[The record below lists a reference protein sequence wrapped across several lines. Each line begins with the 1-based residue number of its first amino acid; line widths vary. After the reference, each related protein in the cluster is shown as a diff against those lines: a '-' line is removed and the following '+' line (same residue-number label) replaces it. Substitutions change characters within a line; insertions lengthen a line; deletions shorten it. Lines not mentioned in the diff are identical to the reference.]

1 MHDIF
6 FYRDKNGKQP
16 VRDYLESLLNKND
29 KDSRIKANKILTYID
44 SLKQYG
50 VLIGEPFVKHLE
62 GDLWE
67 LRPLRDRIFFV
78 AWHEDKPAG
87 ILILKDADEKKICTL
102 RVMPEFRRMGVG
114 HQLMDCAI
122 SALNTT
128 HPIITVSDDHIQEF
142 SKLLIKDYKFVPTE
156 IHYGYY
162 RENHVEYVFNGVL
175 N

>member
-1 MHDIF
+1 M
-6 FYRDKNGKQP
+6 NTLQ
-16 VRDYLESLLNKND
+16 
-29 KDSRIKANKILTYID
+29 SRATITCVQERTAIKKLYHELAMLQDEYPGFEKWYFEKVVPEAL
-44 SLKQYG
+44 SG
-50 VLIGEPFVKHLE
+50 SRLI
-62 GDLWE
+62 
-67 LRPLRDRIFFV
+67 FV

-102 RVMPEFRRMGVG
+102 RVMPEFRRIGVG

>member
-1 MHDIF
+1 MNTLQSRATITCVQERTAIKKLYHELAMLQDEYPGF
-6 FYRDKNGKQP
+6 EKW
-16 VRDYLESLLNKND
+16 YLEKVVPEALSG
-29 KDSRIKANKILTYID
+29 SR
-44 SLKQYG
+44 
-50 VLIGEPFVKHLE
+50 LI
-62 GDLWE
+62 
-67 LRPLRDRIFFV
+67 FV